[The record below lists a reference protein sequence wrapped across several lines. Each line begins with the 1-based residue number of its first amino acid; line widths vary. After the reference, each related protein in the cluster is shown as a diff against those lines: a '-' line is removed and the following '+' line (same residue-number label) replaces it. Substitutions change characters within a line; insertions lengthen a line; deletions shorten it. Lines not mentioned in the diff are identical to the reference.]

1 MSMEAFDTLAFA
13 KKLKNAGVPEKQA
26 EAMAEVQADTFRGM
40 LDSSLVTKSVLK
52 EEIAAVRSDLMVE
65 IAAVRSD
72 LKDEIAAVRSDL
84 KDIESGLKADIA
96 GLRSE
101 LYKALLTQTFALI
114 AAMVAIVGAFKLFG

>member
-26 EAMAEVQADTFRGM
+26 EAMAEVQADTFRGIM
-40 LDSSLVTKSVLK
+40 
-52 EEIAAVRSDLMVE
+52 
-65 IAAVRSD
+65 
-72 LKDEIAAVRSDL
+72 
-84 KDIESGLKADIA
+84 A

-114 AAMVAIVGAFKLFG
+114 AAMAAIAGAFKLFG

>member
-40 LDSSLVTKSVLK
+40 IDSSLVTKSVLK
-52 EEIAAVRSDLMVE
+52 EEIAAVRSDLKDVESVLKEE
-65 IAAVRSD
+65 IAAVRTE
-72 LKDEIAAVRSDL
+72 LHTEM
-84 KDIESGLKADIA
+84 A

-114 AAMVAIVGAFKLFG
+114 AAMVAIAGAFKLFG

>member
-40 LDSSLVTKSVLK
+40 INSSLVTKSVLK
-52 EEIAAVRSDLMVE
+52 EEIAAVRSDLMV
-65 IAAVRSD
+65 
-72 LKDEIAAVRSDL
+72 EIAAVRSDL

>member
-40 LDSSLVTKSVLK
+40 IDSSLVTKTVFK
-52 EEIAAVRSDLMVE
+52 EEIG
-65 IAAVRSD
+65 
-72 LKDEIAAVRSDL
+72 
-84 KDIESGLKADIA
+84 GLRTELHTEMA

-114 AAMVAIVGAFKLFG
+114 AAMVVIVGAFKLFG

>member
-40 LDSSLVTKSVLK
+40 IDSSLVTKSVLK
-52 EEIAAVRSDLMVE
+52 EEIAAVRSDL
-65 IAAVRSD
+65 
-72 LKDEIAAVRSDL
+72 KDV
-84 KDIESGLKADIA
+84 ESGLKADIA

-114 AAMVAIVGAFKLFG
+114 AAMVAIAGAFKLFG

>member
-26 EAMAEVQADTFRGM
+26 EAMAEVQADTFRGIM
-40 LDSSLVTKSVLK
+40 
-52 EEIAAVRSDLMVE
+52 
-65 IAAVRSD
+65 
-72 LKDEIAAVRSDL
+72 
-84 KDIESGLKADIA
+84 A

-114 AAMVAIVGAFKLFG
+114 AAMVVIVGAFKLFG